1 MLWKQGAGA
10 QELLVGRA
18 ASSSPSRASGLL
30 AARDGAGSAGGG
42 QGQTGAVPAF
52 ADHVP
57 AAAGCDQAFLLMAVR
72 TRSQWAFPGQI
83 YTS

>member
-1 MLWKQGAGA
+1 M
-10 QELLVGRA
+10 GRA

-30 AARDGAGSAGGG
+30 AAWDGAGSAGGG
-42 QGQTGAVPAF
+42 QGQIGAVPAF

-57 AAAGCDQAFLLMAVR
+57 AADGAFLLMAVR
-72 TRSQWAFPGQI
+72 TRSRWAFPGQI